1 MTSMTTLYVREETGY
16 READARDVIASA
28 QGLIAR
34 RYRSG
39 SPVLTCPQR
48 TREYLTL
55 HVGALEYE
63 VFGLM
68 YLDNRHH
75 LIAVEDLFRGTID
88 GASVHPR
95 EVVKSALN
103 HGAAACIAFHNHPS
117 GSSEPSQADEVITR
131 RLKEALALVEIRLL
145 DHLIV
150 GETMYS
156 FAEVGSL

>member
-1 MTSMTTLYVREETGY
+1 M
-16 READARDVIASA
+16 
-28 QGLIAR
+28 
-34 RYRSG
+34 
-39 SPVLTCPQR
+39 LTCPQR

-95 EVVKSALN
+95 EVVKSVI
-103 HGAAACIAFHNHPS
+103 HHSAAACIAFHNYPS
-117 GSSEPSQADEVITR
+117 GHSQPSHADELITL
-131 RLKEALALVEIRLL
+131 RLKEALALVDVRLL

-156 FAEVGSL
+156 FAEAGLL